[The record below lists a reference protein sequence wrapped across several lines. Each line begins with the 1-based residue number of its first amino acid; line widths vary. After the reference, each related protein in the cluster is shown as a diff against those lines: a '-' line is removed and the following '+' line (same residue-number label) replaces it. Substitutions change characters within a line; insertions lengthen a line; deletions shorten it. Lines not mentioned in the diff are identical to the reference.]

1 MKRFFHFLLCIL
13 LLCAV
18 FGACSSEQA
27 SETPPASGT
36 EAGMNTITCG
46 DGGHPTAHFDSYRD
60 FLSGIEAMER
70 VGDERYY
77 GGLDAYLLR
86 VQNDPG
92 TVLVPHQNGTPV
104 VLREDEGLS
113 KIAVMDRELYGLLW
127 VWFFTEVDGK
137 TVTICISEL
146 TEEYAAL
153 ASNKTA
159 SEFIAA
165 VAPGAPNVNNYQSN
179 PNYSSVFT
187 RDIMINGVSYSVLV
201 KQATDGREY
210 FSILM
215 DGYLVNIFADAGI
228 VTDEWL
234 AGFSLAPYS
243 E

>member
-13 LLCAV
+13 CAV
-18 FGACSSEQA
+18 LGACSSEQA

-36 EAGMNTITCG
+36 ETGMNTITCG
-46 DGGHPTAHFDSYRD
+46 NGGHPTAHFASYRD